1 MQLGFSTDKLK
12 HAQAALVLYAMYRSR
27 DTNSALNGLE
37 TWNRFS
43 AYIRSAAI
51 KSTTTPE
58 FVEKFCRMAKIGSIK
73 PRYLSGGGDYVTL
86 SDGSLIQS
94 DSVHDYK
101 TDVLSDNSLLP
112 LFEREGIYL
121 TMLVRE
127 RLQREKMENTIEE
140 DSDDE
145 N

>member
-27 DTNSALNGLE
+27 SESSALNGLE

-43 AYIRSAAI
+43 AYIRSAAV
-51 KSTTTPE
+51 KSTTTTE
-58 FVEKFCRMAKIGSIK
+58 FIEKFCRMAKIGSIK
-73 PRYLSGGGDYVTL
+73 PRYLKSENNYVIL
-86 SDGSLIQS
+86 SDGSVVES
-94 DSVHDYK
+94 DNLHDYK
-101 TDVLSDNSLLP
+101 INIISDDSLLP

-127 RLQREKMENTIEE
+127 RLQREKMENVIEE
-140 DSDDE
+140 ENDDE
-145 N
+145 D